1 MVIALPDLDGVAL
14 RRRSGDPVAPPIPL
28 LPARVDYDSV
38 VARAGD
44 ELGAHIL
51 LGLEER
57 RGQPVAVDFG
67 RHPHLLVLGDNE
79 CGKTAALRTLCRE
92 IVRTHTAAR
101 AQLLIVD
108 FRHTL
113 LDVIESEHMGGYVS
127 SPAAL
132 GAKLSSLVDLLQARM
147 PAPDVSQAQLR
158 ARSWWSGPDIYVV
171 VDDYDLVA
179 VSSGNPLM
187 VLLEYLPHARDL
199 GLHLVVARR
208 SGGAAR
214 ALFEPV
220 LASLRDLGC
229 RALLMSG
236 RPDEG
241 ALFGSSRPMPL
252 PPGRASWSPVPVTSN
267 WFKSPGAHPREPT
280 SRGDRGGSGC
290 HPPIVL
296 WRRRSRGHRSVCR
309 RAGGDRRPGSAAG
322 RTASR
327 RGFAVVR
334 RPAIGGRRPP

>member
-1 MVIALPDLDGVAL
+1 MRKDGRVA
-14 RRRSGDPVAPPIPL
+14 DPVPRDRP
-28 LPARVDYDSV
+28 
-38 VARAGD
+38 
-44 ELGAHIL
+44 
-51 LGLEER
+51 
-57 RGQPVAVDFG
+57 
-67 RHPHLLVLGDNE
+67 
-79 CGKTAALRTLCRE
+79 
-92 IVRTHTAAR
+92 THTAAR

-208 SGGAAR
+208 SG
-214 ALFEPV
+214 V
-220 LASLRDLGC
+220 LLGRC
-229 RALLMSG
+229 
-236 RPDEG
+236 
-241 ALFGSSRPMPL
+241 SSRCL
-252 PPGRASWSPVPVTSN
+252 PACVT
-267 WFKSPGAHPREPT
+267 W
-280 SRGDRGGSGC
+280 
-290 HPPIVL
+290 
-296 WRRRSRGHRSVCR
+296 
-309 RAGGDRRPGSAAG
+309 AAG
-322 RTASR
+322 HC
-327 RGFAVVR
+327 
-334 RPAIGGRRPP
+334 